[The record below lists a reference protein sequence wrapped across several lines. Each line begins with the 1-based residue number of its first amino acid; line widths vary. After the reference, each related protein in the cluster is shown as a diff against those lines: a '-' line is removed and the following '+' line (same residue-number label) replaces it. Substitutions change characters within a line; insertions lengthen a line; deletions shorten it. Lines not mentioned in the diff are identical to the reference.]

1 MLDKKS
7 STRDSNLMGKRTAK
21 LTDQIRQAIDDS
33 GLSRYEIA
41 QQTGIDESALAKF
54 YNGQR
59 GISSTALDALGEFL
73 QLTIKLGRRPQK
85 KEK

>member
-41 QQTGIDESALAKF
+41 QQTGIDESALEKF